1 MSAAG
6 RPHAPPVA
14 LAARRSGVL
23 LHPTA
28 LPGLRGALGAS
39 ARALIDWLAAA
50 GFSVWQVLPLGPVG
64 KEGSPYWVRSDMAGN
79 TALIDRSEVPQ
90 REHER
95 ADFERFCHTNAY
107 WLEDYALFEA
117 LSVQHA
123 GAPWWEWPA
132 PLRDREPAALVQART
147 AQATALDHERHEQWI
162 FAHQWAQLRAYAQ
175 ARGVL
180 LFGDLPI
187 YVAPDSVATWSQP
200 AQFELTGEGRPAAL
214 SGVPPDYF
222 AEDGQLWGNPLYRWA
237 QAERDGFAF
246 WRARLAAQIR
256 RFDLVRI
263 DHFRG
268 LAGYWSVPA
277 GAKTA
282 REGHWRLAPGHELLR
297 VLERDLHGLPLVA
310 EDLGVITADVDE
322 LRRVFGL
329 PGMRVLQFG
338 FDGSGENPHLP
349 HNYTHD
355 LVAYAGT
362 HDNDTTLGW
371 YRSLSEQD
379 SARVNFYLRSDS
391 SNVLEAMLRATLG
404 SVARLAILTAQDL
417 LQLGSEARLNTPG
430 TARGNW
436 SWVLPRASLT
446 APLAAHHAALNQ
458 IFGRVRASGND
469 GDGSAGG
476 ST

>member
-1 MSAAG
+1 MSAVG

-28 LPGLRGALGAS
+28 LAGHRGALGAS

-95 ADFERFCHTNAY
+95 ADFERFCHTNAH

-117 LSVQHA
+117 LSAQHA
-123 GAPWWEWPA
+123 GAPWWDWPA

-162 FAHQWAQLRAYAQ
+162 FARQWSQLRTYAQ

-200 AQFELTGEGRPAAL
+200 AQFELSGEGRPAAL

-310 EDLGVITADVDE
+310 EDLGVITPDVTE
-322 LRRVFGL
+322 LRERFGL

-338 FDGSGENPHLP
+338 FDGHATNPHLP
-349 HNYTHD
+349 HNLVRNELVYT
-355 LVAYAGT
+355 GT

-371 YRSLSEQD
+371 YRSLDAESE
-379 SARVNFYLRSDS
+379 ARVNLYLGCTSEDMPMGL
-391 SNVLEAMLRATLG
+391 VRAALA
-404 SVARLAILTAQDL
+404 SVAQLAIVPVQDL
-417 LQLGSEARLNTPG
+417 LALGSEARFNIPG
-430 TARGNW
+430 TTQGNW
-436 SWVLPRASLT
+436 QWRMAAGALDEA
-446 APLAAHHAALNQ
+446 LARRYRTLNQ
-458 IFGRVRASGND
+458 LYGRH
-469 GDGSAGG
+469 SAEGQ
-476 ST
+476 

>member
-107 WLEDYALFEA
+107 WLEDYALFEV

-310 EDLGVITADVDE
+310 EDLGVITPDVTE
-322 LRRVFGL
+322 LRERFGL

-338 FDGSGENPHLP
+338 FDGHATNPHLP
-349 HNYTHD
+349 HNLVRNELVYT
-355 LVAYAGT
+355 GT

-371 YRSLSEQD
+371 YRSLDAESE
-379 SARVNFYLRSDS
+379 ARVNLYLGCTSADMPMGL
-391 SNVLEAMLRATLG
+391 VRAALA
-404 SVARLAILTAQDL
+404 SVAQLAIVPVQDL
-417 LQLGSEARLNTPG
+417 LALGSEARFNIPG
-430 TARGNW
+430 TAQGNW
-436 SWVLPRASLT
+436 QWRMAAGALDET
-446 APLAAHHAALNQ
+446 LARRYRTLNQ
-458 IFGRVRASGND
+458 LYGRH
-469 GDGSAGG
+469 SAEGQ
-476 ST
+476 

>member
-1 MSAAG
+1 MTQ
-6 RPHAPPVA
+6 RV
-14 LAARRSGVL
+14 LDRRRSGVL
-23 LHPTA
+23 LHPTCLIA
-28 LPGLRGALGAS
+28 DDRGALGA
-39 ARALIDWLAAA
+39 AGRAFIDWLAQA
-50 GFSVWQVLPLGPVG
+50 GFSVWQMLPLGPPG
-64 KEGSPYWVRSDMAGN
+64 GGGSPYWARSDFAGHG
-79 TALIDRSEVPQ
+79 ALIDRQELPDLGAQ
-90 REHER
+90 R
-95 ADFERFCHTNAY
+95 ADYDTFRATAAH
-107 WLEDYALFEA
+107 WLEDYVLFETLA
-117 LSVQHA
+117 QRFQS
-123 GAPWWEWPA
+123 PWWEWP
-132 PLRDREPAALVQART
+132 REFRTRVSAELVRVERENAAAL
-147 AQATALDHERHEQWI
+147 ERRRIEQWH
-162 FAHQWAQLRAYAQ
+162 FDWQWRALRRHAQ
-175 ARGVL
+175 ARGIH

-187 YVAPDSVATWSQP
+187 YVAPDSVSTWAHP
-200 AQFELTGEGRPAAL
+200 EQFRLEADGRPALLA
-214 SGVPPDYF
+214 GVPPDYF
-222 AEDGQLWGNPLYRWA
+222 SADGQLWGNPLYDWK
-237 QAERDGFAF
+237 QAEADQFAF
-246 WRARLAAQIR
+246 WRARLAQQLQ

-268 LAGYWSVPA
+268 LAAYWAVPA
-277 GAKTA
+277 GARTS
-282 REGHWRLAPGHELLR
+282 REGHWEPAPGEALFRALMADHPT
-297 VLERDLHGLPLVA
+297 LPLVA